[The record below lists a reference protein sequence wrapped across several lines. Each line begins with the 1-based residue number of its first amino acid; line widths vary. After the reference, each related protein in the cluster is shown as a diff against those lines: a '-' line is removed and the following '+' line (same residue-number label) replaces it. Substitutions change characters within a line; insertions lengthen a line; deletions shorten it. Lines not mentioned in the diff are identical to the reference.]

1 MNVALL
7 LVRIIN
13 SDNLELEE
21 RKRIETGED
30 VIPKS
35 VTDAIEDFLEEE
47 VLKPKN
53 PVCRW
58 RVESVT
64 KQEICG
70 EPRG

>member
-7 LVRIIN
+7 LVRIVN
-13 SDNLELEE
+13 SDNLEPEE
-21 RKRIETGED
+21 REKIETGED
-30 VIPKS
+30 IIPKS

-53 PVCRW
+53 TECRW

-64 KQEICG
+64 RQEICG
-70 EPRG
+70 EPGG